1 MTRNGNSIAKIVHFY
16 CISMY
21 RNDSMKHMLD
31 LAILGLLMD
40 RDHHGYEIR
49 TQVRDRLGVGANLSF
64 GSIYPAL
71 ARLERQGLVEAV
83 TLSEVK
89 PSALSTGSLSGERA
103 SLRSLRASQGLGRRG
118 RKVYRITEAGRSAFV
133 ALLADPATVD
143 DGRNFSLR
151 VALAKY
157 LTPSLR
163 VTLLERR
170 RADLFE
176 RLAEMQAGAR
186 NEQLDSYARS
196 VMAHAVKGVELD
208 LEWIDTLL
216 TTERSNQQ
224 SASTAK

>member
-1 MTRNGNSIAKIVHFY
+1 
-16 CISMY
+16 
-21 RNDSMKHMLD
+21 MKHMLD

-49 TQVRDRLGVGANLSF
+49 TQVRDRLGVGTNLSF

-71 ARLERQGLVEAV
+71 ARLERQGMVEAV
-83 TLSEVK
+83 TVSDIK

-103 SLRSLRASQGLGRRG
+103 SLRALRATQGLGRRG
-118 RKVYRITEAGRSAFV
+118 RKVYRITESGRSTFV

-170 RADLFE
+170 RTDLVE
-176 RLAEMQAGAR
+176 RLAEILAGAR

-196 VMAHAVKGVELD
+196 VMAHAAKGIELD
-208 LEWIDTLL
+208 LEWIDSLL
-216 TTERSNQQ
+216 TTERSNQEKTAS
-224 SASTAK
+224 SAN

>member
-1 MTRNGNSIAKIVHFY
+1 
-16 CISMY
+16 
-21 RNDSMKHMLD
+21 MKHMLD
-31 LAILGLLMD
+31 IAILGLLMD

-49 TQVRDRLGVGANLSF
+49 TQVRDRLGVSANISF

-83 TLSEVK
+83 TVAEAK

-103 SLRSLRASQGLGRRG
+103 SLRALRATQSLGRRG
-118 RKVYRITEAGRSAFV
+118 RKVYRITPEGRAEFV
-133 ALLADPATVD
+133 SLLSDPATLD
-143 DGRNFSLR
+143 DSRNFSLR
-151 VALAKY
+151 MALAKY

-170 RADLFE
+170 RSDLVG
-176 RLAEMQAGAR
+176 RLAEIQSGVR

-196 VMAHAVKGVELD
+196 VMTHAARGVELD

-216 TTERSNQQ
+216 STERSNQQ
-224 SASTAK
+224 TFVTETK